1 MSMALQFQN
10 ISESAA
16 TCQLCGVNSLCIEF
30 FLSKLQL
37 ALSTLRQR
45 FRPCSVKEKRRRKF
59 FSRTPFNKN
68 FSLLFLVPT
77 PALCASF
84 YFPPPP
90 HSPPGVVRFC
100 FTSAHRAPL
109 SLDPIPLLSL
119 NALGCIP
126 QVTSQVI
133 FSSFGRPVQRCLV
146 EESVR

>member
-1 MSMALQFQN
+1 MVPRLITKNSGQRNLPDNIQKKRVTGYPQFILDRTQCN
-10 ISESAA
+10 HPIS
-16 TCQLCGVNSLCIEF
+16 LPR
-30 FLSKLQL
+30 SK
-37 ALSTLRQR
+37 ARTTAV
-45 FRPCSVKEKRRRKF
+45 FP
-59 FSRTPFNKN
+59 FSSPM
-68 FSLLFLVPT
+68 
-77 PALCASF
+77 ASF
-84 YFPPPP
+84 LCFNHP
-90 HSPPGVVRFC
+90 SSGIIRSGSTIFGFEMGVVRFC